1 VRDRRTSFRREP
13 HDIVPGVQVGR
24 PQDIVPPGQVG

>member
-13 HDIVPGVQVGR
+13 LDIVPLWQVDSQ
-24 PQDIVPPGQVG
+24 QDIVPVMQAI